1 MQSQKRKAK
10 YHPPLMIKAIAI
22 DDEVLALK
30 IIETFASKIED
41 LNLEKT
47 FNKQSDAEK
56 YLRKFPVDLIFMD
69 IQMPN
74 RNGLDFYKTLSQ
86 DTKVIFT
93 TAFSEYAVDAFD
105 VNAVDYLV
113 KPFSFDRFQKA
124 IEKIRQMS
132 NSELQTQ
139 HLLIRAD
146 YKLHKIDF
154 EDIKLIEGLDDYI
167 QIHLKNAYKI
177 TARSSMKNILAKLPE
192 KEFIR
197 VHRSYILPIKAIKG
211 IVNKNIHLEDF
222 IIPVGETYK
231 DDLKK
236 IIGYY

>member
-1 MQSQKRKAK
+1 
-10 YHPPLMIKAIAI
+10 MIKAIAI
-22 DDEVLALK
+22 DDEILALK
-30 IIETFASKIED
+30 IIETFASKTEGIS
-41 LNLEKT
+41 LEKT
-47 FNKQSDAEK
+47 FHKQSDAEK

-74 RNGLDFYKTLSQ
+74 KNGLDFYKSLSQ
-86 DTKVIFT
+86 DIKVIFT

-105 VNAVDYLV
+105 VNAIDYLV

-124 IEKIRQMS
+124 VEKLALKS
-132 NSELQTQ
+132 STELQTQ

-146 YKLHKIDF
+146 YKLHKIEF

-167 QIHLKNAYKI
+167 QIHLKNASKI
-177 TARSSMKNILAKLPE
+177 TARSSMKNILGKLPE

-197 VHRSYILPIKAIKG
+197 VHRSYILPVKAIKG

>member
-1 MQSQKRKAK
+1 
-10 YHPPLMIKAIAI
+10 MIKAIAI
-22 DDEVLALK
+22 DDEILALK
-30 IIETFASKIED
+30 IIEAFADKID
-41 LNLEKT
+41 DISLEKT
-47 FNKQSDAEK
+47 FHVQSDAEK

-74 RNGLDFYKTLSQ
+74 RSGLDFYKTLSK
-86 DTKVIFT
+86 DIKVIFT

-105 VNAVDYLV
+105 VNAVDYLM

-124 IEKIRQMS
+124 IDKMRQMS
-132 NSELQTQ
+132 STELQAQ

-146 YKLHKIDF
+146 YKLHKIDY
-154 EDIKLIEGLDDYI
+154 EDIILIEGLDDYI
-167 QIHLKNAYKI
+167 QIHLKNAPKI
-177 TARSSMKNILAKLPE
+177 TARSSMKNIMAKLPE
-192 KEFIR
+192 KDFIR
-197 VHRSYILPIKAIKG
+197 VHRSYILPIKAIRG

>member
-1 MQSQKRKAK
+1 MKLFQVCYAFYSDKIGL
-10 YHPPLMIKAIAI
+10 PTNNTCI
-22 DDEVLALK
+22 DITLAEDGAVAVLRVKEALAVGK
-30 IIETFASKIED
+30 
-41 LNLEKT
+41 
-47 FNKQSDAEK
+47 
-56 YLRKFPVDLIFMD
+56 KFDIIFMD
-69 IQMPN
+69 IQMPSK
-74 RNGLDFYKTLSQ
+74 NGLEFYKSLSQ
-86 DTKVIFT
+86 DIKVIFT
-93 TAFSEYAVDAFD
+93 TAYSEYAVDAFD

-124 IEKIRQMS
+124 IDRMKLMS
-132 NSELQTQ
+132 SSELQTQ

-167 QIHLKNAYKI
+167 QIHLKNDTKI
-177 TARSSMKNILAKLPE
+177 TARSSMKSIVSKLPE
-192 KEFIR
+192 KDFIR
-197 VHRSYILPIKAIKG
+197 VHRSYILPVKAIKG